1 MTWSTPL
8 TAVSNAAL
16 TAAQWNGS
24 VRDNLL
30 ATAPALAT
38 TAGYHFASTGTN
50 SIAERAIKTA
60 QVPATETTPST
71 TYTDLGTA
79 GPSVTLTTGTSA
91 LVWAASSCSNSGAN
105 ASIASVNIT
114 GATSSAPSIDEG
126 VTNLGTSVTR
136 ATSCC
141 LYPLTAGSNT
151 FAMQYRVIAGTGSF
165 GSRRITVMGL

>member
-1 MTWSTPL
+1 MTWNSPPTFAPGQTITSAFL
-8 TAVSNAAL
+8 NAL
-16 TAAQWNGS
+16 
-24 VRDNLL
+24 RDNLL
-30 ATAPALAT
+30 ETAPAKAT
-38 TAGYHFASTGTN
+38 TAGYHFASAGAN

-60 QVPATETTPST
+60 QVATSETTTST
-71 TYTDLGTA
+71 TYTDLATA

-105 ASIASVNIT
+105 ASIASVTIS
-114 GATSSAPSIDEG
+114 GATTSGASIDEA

-151 FAMQYRVIAGTGSF
+151 FAMQYRVIAGTGTF